1 MLQEIAFSY
10 IIFSVIKQTNV
21 KGAFQNN
28 CAKWGIELKQYS
40 SLPLLAMRGNFFF
53 PNVKAKVEVAR
64 VISRNAVKFAMENG
78 GKFFMVSQINP
89 AQATP
94 VAQSD
99 FYEFGVIA
107 EVVAVE
113 KNTEESV
120 VVAVRTLEAARI
132 FRYNASDNIIFVDVD
147 TLDYTCKNDTETRA
161 LFSKTCQLAKEYA
174 EINPGVKKLEVERF
188 VKMDNVDYL
197 AFTNVLGNEAVAK
210 LPARQQLLEQT
221 DLDLR
226 FEQLCVYML
235 TELDFVKVEKRI
247 ANRVRQQV
255 QDGQKEYYLR
265 EQMKAISVELGEDAN
280 EKQEYLDRI
289 KACQMPEEVA
299 NKAHKELNR
308 LSKMASTSPDAAVI
322 RNYLDWLCDMPW
334 AKETEDNR
342 DLTLARKILDED
354 HYGLEKI
361 KDRIVEFL
369 AVMQLTGKLNGP
381 ILCFVGPPGVGKT
394 SIVRSIAR
402 ALDRKYLRVSLGG
415 VRDEAEIRGH
425 RRTYVG
431 AIPGKIIYMM
441 KQADCKNPVLLLDE
455 IDKMGMDNRGDPA
468 SAMLEVLDPEQN
480 FSFTDH
486 FLEVPFDLSKVLF
499 VCTAN
504 ATDDIPAPLLDRM
517 EIIELSGYT
526 EVEKVEIANKFLLR
540 KNMALH
546 GIPEGKIVISNET
559 YGKIVERYT
568 SESGVRNLEREIAA
582 ICRKVA
588 LKLLE
593 NPEISVEI
601 TPDNLHE
608 FLGVEKYKDEMG
620 IIPDTVGSA
629 RGLAWTRVGGVTLN
643 VDAALFEGKGEVQ
656 LTGNLGDVMKES
668 ARTAITLV
676 KSLSDE
682 FGIDKSRFE
691 KTDIHIH
698 VPEGAIPKDGPSAGV
713 TMATVVMSAFSK
725 IPVSGKVA
733 MTGEITLRGKVLPI
747 GGLREKALAAYRVG
761 IRKVIIP
768 KDNEKDL
775 EEIPAEIKEQI
786 QFVLAEKIEDV
797 YVNALVR

>member
-1 MLQEIAFSY
+1 MKTY
-10 IIFSVIKQTNV
+10 
-21 KGAFQNN
+21 NN
-28 CAKWGIELKQYS
+28 
-40 SLPLLAMRGNFFF
+40 LPLLAMRGNFFF

-64 VISRNAVKFAMENG
+64 LISRNAIKFALENG
-78 GKFFMVSQINP
+78 GLIFMVSQIDP
-89 AQATP
+89 SLATP
-94 VAQSD
+94 VARSD
-99 FYEFGVIA
+99 FFETGVVA
-107 EVVAVE
+107 EVLSVG

-120 VVAVRTLEAARI
+120 VITVRTLDAATI
-132 FRYNASDNIIFVDVD
+132 LRYNSSEEIILADVE
-147 TLDYTCKNDTETRA
+147 TLQYTCKNDTETKA
-161 LFSKTCQLAKEYA
+161 LFAKTLQLLKEFE
-174 EINPGVKKLEVERF
+174 EINVNAKKLSKENF
-188 VKMDNVDYL
+188 AAADNPDYL
-197 AFTNVLGNEAVAK
+197 AFTNVVANEIVTK
-210 LPARQQLLEQT
+210 LPERQQLLSDT
-221 DLDLR
+221 DLDSRLER
-226 FEQLCVYML
+226 ICVYIL

-265 EQMKAISVELGEDAN
+265 EQIKAISAELGEDAN
-280 EKQEYLDRI
+280 EKQEYLDKI
-289 KACQMPEEVA
+289 KACQMPTEVEV
-299 NKAHKELNR
+299 KAKKELSR
-308 LSKMASTSPDAAVI
+308 LAKMSSTSPDAAVI

-334 AKETEDNR
+334 AKETQDNK
-342 DLTLARKILDED
+342 DLQLARQILDED

-441 KQADCKNPVLLLDE
+441 KQAGCKNPVLLLDE
-455 IDKMGMDNRGDPA
+455 IDKMGKDNRGDPA

-517 EIIELSGYT
+517 EVIELTGYT
-526 EVEKVEIANKFLLR
+526 ELEKVEIANKFLLR
-540 KNMALH
+540 KNLSLH

-559 YGKIVERYT
+559 YGKIIQRYT
-568 SESGVRNLEREIAA
+568 SESGVRSLEREIAA
-582 ICRKVA
+582 IARKVA
-588 LKLLE
+588 LKLVM
-593 NPEISVEI
+593 NPDAVVEV
-601 TPDNLHE
+601 TSENLHE
-608 FLGVEKYKDEMG
+608 FLGPEKYKDELP

-643 VDAALFEGKGEVQ
+643 VDAALFQGKGEVQ

-668 ARTAITLV
+668 ARTAISLV
-676 KSLSDE
+676 KSLAE
-682 FGIDKSRFE
+682 EYGVDKSLFE

-713 TMATVVMSAFSK
+713 TMATVVMSAFSNV
-725 IPVSGKVA
+725 PVSGKVA

-768 KDNEKDL
+768 KDNERDL
-775 EEIPAEIKEQI
+775 DDIPAEVKQQI
-786 QFVLAEKIEDV
+786 EFVLAQDIREV
-797 YVNALVR
+797 YANALVGLKS